1 MDERARVRVIRGG
14 PLVVEGAP
22 LARVVKGD
30 PSADGP
36 PHWTAERI
44 DAGAHYRLC
53 RCGDS
58 ATMPFC
64 DRLPG
69 TRCFQEQASSGFRP
83 VFTWRPP
90 DDLEGPM
97 VAIKPNGPARVG
109 GGAQIEREDG
119 SAIDEGRCVSLC
131 RCGHSASM
139 PFCDGSH
146 KRVGFRDG

>member
-1 MDERARVRVIRGG
+1 MDEPARVRVITGG

-22 LARVVKGD
+22 LARVVKGA

-36 PHWTAERI
+36 PRWTAERI
-44 DAGAHYRLC
+44 DAGDSYLLC
-53 RCGDS
+53 RCGGS

-64 DRLPG
+64 DRWPG
-69 TRCFQEQASSGFRP
+69 TVCFQEREPNGLRP

-90 DDLEGPM
+90 DDVEGPL

-109 GGAQIEREDG
+109 GGATIEGEDG
-119 SAIDEGRCVSLC
+119 SRIDEGACVSLC

-146 KRVGFRDG
+146 KVVGFSD